1 MRSGGEKKVGDEN
14 KDKKVAE
21 NHWWRSEVVYQN
33 VELSDRMLGGA
44 LGLSFGVG
52 NCRLV
57 RSLQPDEGHR
67 NFNLCG

>member
-1 MRSGGEKKVGDEN
+1 MRSGGEKKMEDEN

-21 NHWWRSEVVYQN
+21 NHWWRSEVYQN
-33 VELSDRMLGGA
+33 VVLSDRMLGGA